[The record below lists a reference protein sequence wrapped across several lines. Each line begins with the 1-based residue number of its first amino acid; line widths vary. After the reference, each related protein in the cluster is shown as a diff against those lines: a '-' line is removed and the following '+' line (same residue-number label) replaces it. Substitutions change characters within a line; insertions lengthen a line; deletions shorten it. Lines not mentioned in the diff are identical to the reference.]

1 MQVKRRVHTTTGA
14 AMAALVL
21 GSLAGMTPA
30 GATAPVSGT
39 AVPVTR
45 PASSRPDPGFTPAER
60 RAAVEEARAERATT
74 ARELKLGSEEALVV
88 KDVLRD
94 TDGGEHVRYERTYAG
109 LPVIG
114 GDLVVHTSPSRSVST
129 VDWAH
134 PSRVQLASTTASV
147 PRATAMARAEG
158 ATPASG
164 DTAHS
169 ARRVVFAALHKPVLA
184 WETRVTG
191 TKPDGTPVDDL
202 VYTNARTGKV
212 LAVHA
217 QVETDTG
224 TGNTLYSG
232 SVSLTTTPGG
242 SGWNLTDGAR
252 GGHSTYD
259 ANNSTSTSRGT
270 LFTDA
275 DDVWGNGSTSSRQS
289 AAADAA
295 YGAAMTWD
303 FYKNSFGRTG
313 IRNDGVGAYSRVHYG
328 SSYENA
334 FWDDSCFCMTYGDG
348 GSTLN
353 PLVSLDVAG
362 HEMSHGVTSATAGLD
377 YSGDAGGLNE
387 ATSDVMGTMV
397 EFSANNASD
406 PGDYYIGEKIMKDGT
421 YLRRMDNPSADGSSV
436 NCWSS
441 SVAGLDP
448 HYSSGVGNHLFYLL
462 AEGTG
467 TKTIGGRT
475 HTGTTCN
482 GTTLTGI
489 GRSAAAAIWYRA
501 LTTYWTSTT
510 TYPVAA
516 NGMVKAAR
524 DLYGASSTQCAAT
537 VAAWKG
543 VSAAPTE
550 TCSTG
555 GGTGGGALANGGF
568 ESGATS
574 WTSTSGVITNSTGG
588 TPHAGSWYAWL
599 DGYGTTHT
607 DTLSQTFT
615 VPSGTPSLRFYN
627 DISTDEVGST
637 AYDKLT
643 VQVVSG
649 STTTTLATYSNVNA
663 TSGYVLRTL
672 SLSAFAG
679 KSVTLKFTGTED
691 SSAATNFLVDDVSV
705 G

>member
-1 MQVKRRVHTTTGA
+1 MQVHRQVHLIAGA
-14 AMAALVL
+14 AAAALVL
-21 GSLAGMTPA
+21 GSLAGTAPA
-30 GATAPVSGT
+30 GAAGAQTTT
-39 AVPVTR
+39 AVTK
-45 PASSRPDPGFTPAER
+45 AATSRPDPTFSPAQ
-60 RAAVEEARAERATT
+60 RAAAVDQATADRSAT
-74 ARELKLGSEEALVV
+74 AQELKLGAREALVV

-94 TDGGEHVRYERTYAG
+94 TNGAEHVRYERTYAG

-114 GDLVVHTSPSRSVST
+114 GDLVVHESPARSIST

-134 PSRVQLASTTASV
+134 PSRIQLPTTTASV
-147 PRATAMARAEG
+147 TRAAAMDTAEA
-158 ATPASG
+158 ATPVRA
-164 DTAHS
+164 DDAAS
-169 ARRVVFAALHKPVLA
+169 ARRVVFAAHHRPVLA

-191 TKPDGTPVDDL
+191 TAKDGTPVDDL
-202 VYTNARTGKV
+202 VYTNARNGNV
-212 LAVHA
+212 LAVHS

-232 SVSLTTTPGG
+232 AVSLTTTR
-242 SGWNLTDGAR
+242 SGTPWVLTDGSR

-270 LFTDA
+270 LFSDS
-275 DDVWGNGSTSSRQS
+275 DNVWGNGTTSSRQS

-295 YGAAMTWD
+295 YGAALTWD
-303 FYKNSFGRTG
+303 FYKNSFGRSG
-313 IRNDGVGAYSRVHYG
+313 IRNDGVAAYSRVHYG

-348 GSTLN
+348 GSSLKA
-353 PLVSLDVAG
+353 LVSLDVAG

-397 EFSANNASD
+397 EFSANNSND

-421 YLRRMDNPSADGSSV
+421 YLRRMDNPSADGASV
-436 NCWSS
+436 NCWTTSTKN
-441 SVAGLDP
+441 LDP

-482 GTTLTGI
+482 STTLTGI

-543 VSAAPTE
+543 VNAVPTE
-550 TCSTG
+550 ACTTG
-555 GGTGGGALANGGF
+555 GGGGGGALTNGGF
-568 ESGATS
+568 ESGATG
-574 WTSTSGVITNSTGG
+574 WTATSGVITNSTGG
-588 TPHAGSWYAWL
+588 VPHAGSWYAWL
-599 DGYGTTHT
+599 DGYGTSHT

-615 VPSGTPSLRFYN
+615 VPTGSPSLRFYN
-627 DISTDEVGST
+627 YISTDEVGST
-637 AYDKLT
+637 VYDRLT
-643 VQVVSG
+643 VQVISG
-649 STTTTLATYSNVNA
+649 GVTTTLATYSNVNA

-672 SLSAFAG
+672 GLSAFAG
-679 KSVTLKFTGTED
+679 QSVTLKFTGTED

>member
-1 MQVKRRVHTTTGA
+1 MQVHTRVHATAGIA
-14 AMAALVL
+14 ATILAL
-21 GSLAGMTPA
+21 GSLVALAPA
-30 GATAPVSGT
+30 GSATSAATTAPSS
-39 AVPVTR
+39 R
-45 PASSRPDPGFTPAER
+45 PASNRPDPNFTPAER
-60 RAAVEEARAERATT
+60 RAAVAEASADRAAT
-74 ARELKLGSEEALVV
+74 ADELKLGSKEALVV

-114 GDLVVHTSPSRSVST
+114 GDLVLHESSTRSVST

-134 PSRVQLASTTASV
+134 PSRIQLPSTDPSVARASAMTTAE
-147 PRATAMARAEG
+147 A
-158 ATPASG
+158 ATPTRRDDAR
-164 DTAHS
+164 S
-169 ARRVVFAALHKPVLA
+169 ARKVVFAANHRPVLA
-184 WETRVTG
+184 WESRVTG
-191 TKPDGTPVDDL
+191 TAKDGTPVDDL
-202 VYTNARTGKV
+202 VYTNARNGKV
-212 LAVHA
+212 LAVHS

-270 LFTDA
+270 LFTDT
-275 DDVWGNGSTSSRQS
+275 DNTWGNGSTSSRQS

-295 YGAAMTWD
+295 YGAALTWD
-303 FYKNSFGRTG
+303 FYKLTFGRTG
-313 IRNDGVGAYSRVHYG
+313 IRNDGVAAYSRVHYG

-348 GSTLN
+348 GSTLK
-353 PLVSLDVAG
+353 PLVAIDVAG

-387 ATSDVMGTMV
+387 STSDVMGTMV

-436 NCWSS
+436 NCWTTSTKN
-441 SVAGLDP
+441 LDP

-543 VSAAPTE
+543 VNAAPTE
-550 TCSTG
+550 ACTTG
-555 GGTGGGALANGGF
+555 GGGGSGALTNGGF
-568 ESGATS
+568 ESGATG
-574 WTSTSGVITNSTGG
+574 WTATSGVITNSTGG

-599 DGYGTTHT
+599 DGYGSTHT

-615 VPSGTPSLRFYN
+615 VPAGSPSLRFYN
-627 DISTDEVGST
+627 DITTAEVGST
-637 AYDKLT
+637 VYDRLR

-649 STTTTLATYSNVNA
+649 GVTTTLATYSNA
-663 TSGYVLRTL
+663 TPTSGYVLRTL

-679 KSVTLKFTGTED
+679 RSVTLKFTGTED
-691 SSAATNFLVDDVSV
+691 YSAATSFLIDDVSV